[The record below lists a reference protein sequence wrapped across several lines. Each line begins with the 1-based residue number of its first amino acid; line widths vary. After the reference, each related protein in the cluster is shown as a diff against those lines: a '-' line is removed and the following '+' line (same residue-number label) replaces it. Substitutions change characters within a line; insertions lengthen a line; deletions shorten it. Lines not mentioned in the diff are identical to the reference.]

1 MTFLV
6 VRSNA
11 RNGTS
16 ELNLQH
22 KNDVSWSRSH
32 PTWSIREA
40 SIIMSA
46 SCLKVLITTLLG
58 ALVLPHAAGTAIGD
72 NATAFTTTGE
82 CSVSGSCVMSPNYPD
97 DYNRND
103 DCLIAANANGVLDV
117 QAFDLEFCS
126 DFLTVNGVEYT
137 GTIGPEGVAVQAG
150 QTTMQFTSDDSSQAS
165 GFYICLSLPPTPTPT
180 TTPMPSLT
188 RRPTRQPT
196 TRATYSVSTEQ
207 ELRQAVIAAASDN
220 TTVVVCANIT
230 LSVALDLYNTPDIIF
245 QSAPGEQRYA
255 LSGGGRVQIM
265 RIGGE
270 SRVLVQNLTLRGG
283 YSEGT
288 ASMDVGGAI
297 NVIGEGTSLKVA
309 GSQLYDCTA
318 VYGGAIGCFSGA
330 RCDFQTVSFSNCSAR
345 RYYGGAVIV
354 YDGSQAVMMKMMTN
368 GSQPFSSSSLLLVIF
383 LLPTHQ

>member
-1 MTFLV
+1 
-6 VRSNA
+6 
-11 RNGTS
+11 
-16 ELNLQH
+16 
-22 KNDVSWSRSH
+22 
-32 PTWSIREA
+32 
-40 SIIMSA
+40 MSA

-58 ALVLPHAAGTAIGD
+58 ALVLPHAAGTAIGE
-72 NATAFTTTGE
+72 NATAFTTTGK

-117 QAFDLEFCS
+117 KAFDLDLGY

-137 GTIGPEGVAVQAG
+137 GTLGPEGVAVQAG
-150 QTTMQFTSDDSSQAS
+150 QNTMKFTSDAFTQAS

-207 ELRQAVIAAASDN
+207 ELRQAVIAAAIDN

-283 YSEGT
+283 YSEGNAYT
-288 ASMDVGGAI
+288 DGGGAI
-297 NVIGEGTSLKVA
+297 SVIGEGTSLKVA

-318 VYGGAIGCFSGA
+318 NYGGAIGCWSGA
-330 RCDFQTVSFSNCSAR
+330 RCDFQTISFSNCSSHVTTA
-345 RYYGGAVIV
+345 GGAAFFQSAIAPI
-354 YDGSQAVMMKMMTN
+354 SLSFAMR
-368 GSQPFSSSSLLLVIF
+368 SSVSV
-383 LLPTHQ
+383 P